1 MTRELNDPRLI
12 DTPVP
17 GGRDDLPLK
26 GSRFNW
32 PKSGWL
38 WTGPALLAV
47 VIVGFSV
54 SGSRESNT
62 PPQVRILP
70 VETMQVQPVSS
81 YSTLRT
87 YTGEVTTRRSS
98 ELGFER
104 SGELVSILVDEGDR
118 VRAGAPLATL
128 DVRNLEAE
136 RRELF
141 AERAQLAAQLKE
153 LQAGPRTQTIAA
165 ARASV
170 RDLGEQ
176 LELARAKR
184 SRREMLL
191 SEGAISR
198 EQLDEISFET
208 GALAARL
215 AASQSNLDE
224 LLAGTRDERVEA
236 QRASVARLDA
246 RLANLEVNIDKS
258 TLKAPF
264 AGTISTRRVDEGT
277 VISAGQAVLRVV
289 EDGVQEARIGLPVQV
304 AVKPGSTQNIRI
316 GPKTYTGRVTA
327 QLPELSSPTRTVT
340 VVVRLDGAPEISSGE
355 TARLEL
361 AETVPVSGYRLPT
374 SALVPGVRGLW
385 SAYVLAG
392 GSKSTNGTYQVQRR
406 DVEVLHTESEHVLV
420 RGTLRPG
427 ERIVVS
433 GAHRIVPG
441 QQVRPTR

>member
-1 MTRELNDPRLI
+1 MTRKLNDLRLI

-17 GGRDDLPLK
+17 GGQDHSPLK
-26 GSRFNW
+26 GTRFNW
-32 PKSGWL
+32 FKSKWL
-38 WTGPALLAV
+38 WTAPALLAV

-62 PPQVRILP
+62 LPQVRILP

-136 RRELF
+136 RRELL
-141 AERAQLAAQLKE
+141 AERAQLAARLKE

-170 RDLGEQ
+170 RDLGAQ
-176 LELARAKR
+176 LELAQAKR
-184 SRREMLL
+184 TRREMLL
-191 SEGAISR
+191 AEGAISR

-224 LLAGTRDERVEA
+224 LLAGTRGEQVEA
-236 QRASVARLDA
+236 QGASVARLDA

-264 AGTISTRRVDEGT
+264 TGTVSTRRVDEGT

-304 AVKPGSTQNIRI
+304 PALKSDSIQNIKI

-327 QLPELSSPTRTVT
+327 QLPELNSPTRTVT

-361 AETVPVSGYRLPT
+361 AQTVPVTGYRLPT

-392 GSKSTNGTYQVQRR
+392 GKNTNGSYQVQRR

-427 ERIVVS
+427 EQVVAR

-441 QQVRPTR
+441 QQVRPTK